1 MDSTAENDYFE
12 LEPYDQYKAQD
23 VSSSTTKKMEKFSL
37 IGKLL

>member
-23 VSSSTTKKMEKFSL
+23 VSNKNRFLFL